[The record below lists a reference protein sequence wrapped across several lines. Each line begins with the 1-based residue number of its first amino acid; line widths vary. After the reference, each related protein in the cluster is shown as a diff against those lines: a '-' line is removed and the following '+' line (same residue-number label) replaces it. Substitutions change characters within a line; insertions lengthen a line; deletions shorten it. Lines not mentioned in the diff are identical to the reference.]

1 VARYYYT
8 EENPAPDDL
17 HVEGVVLLNDLE
29 SFSDLEGCRVI
40 VFQDTRDGE
49 VAIEEIKETGELE
62 VAFQAALSG
71 DAEELSIA
79 KLVKFYLA
87 NGM

>member
-1 VARYYYT
+1 MTRYFYT
-8 EENPAPDDL
+8 EEKPSPDDL
-17 HVEGVVLLNDLE
+17 HVEGIVLLNDLE
-29 SFSDLEGCRVI
+29 SFSDLEDCRVI
-40 VFQDTRDGE
+40 VFQDTRGAAE
-49 VAIEEIKETGELE
+49 AIEEIKQSGDIEI
-62 VAFQAALSG
+62 AFQAALSG

>member
-1 VARYYYT
+1 VTRYYYA
-8 EENPAPDDL
+8 EENPSPDDL

-29 SFSDLEGCRVI
+29 RFSDLEGCRVI
-40 VFQDTRDGE
+40 VFQDTKSAE
-49 VAIEEIKETGELE
+49 EAISEIEETGDLD
-62 VAFQAALSG
+62 VAFQAALAG

>member
-1 VARYYYT
+1 MTRYYYA
-8 EENPAPDDL
+8 EETPSPDDL
-17 HVEGVVLLNDLE
+17 HVEGIVLLNDLE
-29 SFSDLEGCRVI
+29 KFSDLEGCRVI
-40 VFQDTRDGE
+40 VFQDTKKGE
-49 VAIEEIKETGELE
+49 DAIAEIEETGELDI
-62 VAFQAALSG
+62 AFQAALAG